1 MWVIYNIINLYDQSN
16 YEKKIVEIE
25 SNWITIL
32 TFSHSF
38 FFFSLLEWNGYCRCS
53 VFFWA
58 ALITH
63 IILLSITP
71 SHLLIYIT
79 PSMWTLPRF
88 NRALLK
94 IKKYYKTEV
103 ICTYSVHCCWSSF
116 ESAGWKCLCAKSS
129 SIQNLYH
136 SICNSK
142 KSWCARIFSQRNQ
155 RKNSSA
161 SYRIAP
167 CCHSCR
173 PSMCTLHFR
182 TTAMF
187 GRSVWVSDS
196 HYSWQQICSCTSTN
210 LFTP

>member
-155 RKNSSA
+155 KKEFKRFIQNCSMLPFVSTEYVHVTFPNNSHVWSV
-161 SYRIAP
+161 
-167 CCHSCR
+167 C
-173 PSMCTLHFR
+173 L
-182 TTAMF
+182 
-187 GRSVWVSDS
+187 SVWLSLLMA
-196 HYSWQQICSCTSTN
+196 TN
-210 LFTP
+210 M